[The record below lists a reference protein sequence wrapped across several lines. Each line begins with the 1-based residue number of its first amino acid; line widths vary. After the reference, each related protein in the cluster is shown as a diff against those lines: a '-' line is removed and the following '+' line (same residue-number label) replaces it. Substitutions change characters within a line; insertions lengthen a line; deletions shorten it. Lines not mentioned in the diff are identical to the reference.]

1 MHGNNGGGHFTIIR
15 KIAKMFAIVYGSKMC
30 NFCTLVVNALEKEGV
45 TVEKKDVSEPNIL
58 LEMKEV
64 AGENARTV
72 PQVVIDGKYIG
83 GYTEVDRYL
92 RSLVPVEKKP
102 EIHRG

>member
-1 MHGNNGGGHFTIIR
+1 
-15 KIAKMFAIVYGSKMC
+15 MC
-30 NFCTLVVNALEKEGV
+30 HFCTQVIKELKKEGA

-58 LEMKEV
+58 LEMKEA

-92 RSLVPVEKKP
+92 RSLVPAEKEP

>member
-1 MHGNNGGGHFTIIR
+1 
-15 KIAKMFAIVYGSKMC
+15 MFAVVYGTKRC
-30 NFCTLVVNALEKEGV
+30 NFCTMVVNALEKEGA

-58 LEMKEV
+58 LEMREA

>member
-1 MHGNNGGGHFTIIR
+1 MNAT
-15 KIAKMFAIVYGSKMC
+15 VYGSKMC
-30 NFCTLVVNALEKEGV
+30 NFCTLVVNALEKEGA
-45 TVEKKDVSEPNIL
+45 TVEKKDVSEPNNLI
-58 LEMKEV
+58 EMRKA

-92 RSLVPVEKKP
+92 RSLQPVEKKP

>member
-1 MHGNNGGGHFTIIR
+1 
-15 KIAKMFAIVYGSKMC
+15 MC
-30 NFCTLVVNALEKEGV
+30 NFCTKVIKELEEEGV
-45 TVEKKDVSEPNIL
+45 AVEKKDIKEPNNLI
-58 LEMKEV
+58 EMRKA

>member
-1 MHGNNGGGHFTIIR
+1 
-15 KIAKMFAIVYGSKMC
+15 MC
-30 NFCTLVVNALEKEGV
+30 NFCTKVIKELEEEGV
-45 TVEKKDVSEPNIL
+45 TVEKKDIKEPNNLI
-58 LEMKEV
+58 EMREA

>member
-1 MHGNNGGGHFTIIR
+1 
-15 KIAKMFAIVYGSKMC
+15 MFAIVYGSKMC
-30 NFCTLVVNALEKEGV
+30 HFCTKVINELEKEGV

-92 RSLVPVEKKP
+92 RSLQPVEKKP

>member
-1 MHGNNGGGHFTIIR
+1 
-15 KIAKMFAIVYGSKMC
+15 MFAVVYGTKRC
-30 NFCTLVVNALEKEGV
+30 NFCTLVVNALEKEGA

-58 LEMKEV
+58 LEMKKV

-83 GYTEVDRYL
+83 GYTEVHRFL
-92 RSLVPVEKKP
+92 NSLKPVEKKP

>member
-1 MHGNNGGGHFTIIR
+1 
-15 KIAKMFAIVYGSKMC
+15 MFAIVYGSKMC
-30 NFCTLVVNALEKEGV
+30 HFCTKVINELEKEGV
-45 TVEKKDVSEPNIL
+45 TVEKKDVSEPNVL

-64 AGENARTV
+64 AGEDARTV

>member
-1 MHGNNGGGHFTIIR
+1 
-15 KIAKMFAIVYGSKMC
+15 MFAVVYGSRMC
-30 NFCTLVVNALEKEGV
+30 HFCTQVIKELEKEGA

-58 LEMKEV
+58 LEMKDA

-83 GYTEVDRYL
+83 GYTEVYRYL

>member
-1 MHGNNGGGHFTIIR
+1 MNAT
-15 KIAKMFAIVYGSKMC
+15 VYGSKMC
-30 NFCTLVVNALEKEGV
+30 HFCTLVVNALEKEGA

-58 LEMKEV
+58 LEMREA
-64 AGENARTV
+64 AGADARTV

-92 RSLVPVEKKP
+92 RSLVPTEKKP

>member
-1 MHGNNGGGHFTIIR
+1 
-15 KIAKMFAIVYGSKMC
+15 MFAIVYGTRMC

-45 TVEKKDVSEPNIL
+45 TVEKKDVSEPNVL
-58 LEMKEV
+58 LEMREA
-64 AGENARTV
+64 AGEDARTV

-83 GYTEVDRYL
+83 GYTEVNRWINAQK
-92 RSLVPVEKKP
+92 PAEKEP

>member
-1 MHGNNGGGHFTIIR
+1 MNAT
-15 KIAKMFAIVYGSKMC
+15 VYGSKMC

-45 TVEKKDVSEPNIL
+45 TVEKKDVSEPNVL

-64 AGENARTV
+64 AGEDARTV
-72 PQVVIDGKYIG
+72 PQVVLDGKYIG

>member
-1 MHGNNGGGHFTIIR
+1 
-15 KIAKMFAIVYGSKMC
+15 MFAVVYGSKMC
-30 NFCTLVVNALEKEGV
+30 HFCTLVVNALEKEGA

-58 LEMKEV
+58 LEMREA

-92 RSLVPVEKKP
+92 SSLVQVEKKP

>member
-1 MHGNNGGGHFTIIR
+1 
-15 KIAKMFAIVYGSKMC
+15 MFAIVYGSKMC
-30 NFCTLVVNALEKEGV
+30 NFCTLVVNALEKEGA

-58 LEMKEV
+58 LEMKKV

-92 RSLVPVEKKP
+92 RSLVPVEKELK
-102 EIHRG
+102 IDRG

>member
-1 MHGNNGGGHFTIIR
+1 MDAIIYGTS
-15 KIAKMFAIVYGSKMC
+15 KCVWCDNVAKDLK
-30 NFCTLVVNALEKEGV
+30 NADIDITKVDV
-45 TVEKKDVSEPNIL
+45 TDAQNL
-58 LEMKEV
+58 AEMKKI

-92 RSLVPVEKKP
+92 RSLKPVE
-102 EIHRG
+102 EIPQVHRG

>member
-1 MHGNNGGGHFTIIR
+1 
-15 KIAKMFAIVYGSKMC
+15 MFAIVYGSKMC

-45 TVEKKDVSEPNIL
+45 TVEKKDVSEQNIL

>member
-1 MHGNNGGGHFTIIR
+1 
-15 KIAKMFAIVYGSKMC
+15 MFAVVYGSKMC
-30 NFCTLVVNALEKEGV
+30 HFCTLVVNALEKEGA

-58 LEMKEV
+58 LEMKEA

-92 RSLVPVEKKP
+92 RSLVPAEKEP